1 MATVEQA
8 RSKRKPRWH
17 RRKEQRPGE
26 IVAAALELF
35 VEGGYAATKLEDV
48 ARRAGVTKGTM
59 YLYFESKEAL
69 FKAMVRQTLIP
80 HIEVLEQQL
89 EHVEGNTR
97 DLLISFVRGWIDKV
111 SNSPVGGLSKLII
124 SEAANFPE
132 LARFY
137 HAEVID
143 RGARVV
149 QSMLKR
155 GIERGE
161 FRDLDVEEAAR
172 VLRAPLILFGIW
184 KHSMVRTETCVL
196 DDARYVEAYLDMML
210 HGLMRAPA
218 EERPHA

>member
-1 MATVEQA
+1 MATVEHA
-8 RSKRKPRWH
+8 RGRRQPRWH

-26 IVAAALELF
+26 IVAAALDLF

-59 YLYFESKEAL
+59 YLYFASKEEL
-69 FKAMVRQTLIP
+69 FKAMVRQTVVP
-80 HIEVLEQQL
+80 QIEILEQQL
-89 EHVEGNTR
+89 EHVEGSTR
-97 DLLISFVRGWIDKV
+97 DLLVSFARGWLERV

-132 LARFY
+132 LASFY
-137 HAEVID
+137 HTEVID

-149 QSMLKR
+149 QNMLRR

-161 FRDLDVEEAAR
+161 FRKLDVEEAAR

-184 KHSMVRTETCVL
+184 KHSMVRTENCAV
-196 DDARYVEAYLDMML
+196 DDARYIEAYLDMML
-210 HGLMRAPA
+210 HGLLREPG